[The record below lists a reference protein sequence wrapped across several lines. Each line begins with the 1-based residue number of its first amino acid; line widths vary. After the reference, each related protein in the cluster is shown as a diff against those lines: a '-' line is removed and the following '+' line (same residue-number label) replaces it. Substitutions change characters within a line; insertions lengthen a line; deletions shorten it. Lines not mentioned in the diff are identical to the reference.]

1 MVLTSLP
8 CLFHADKGEKILE
21 GLEKMKKNNAN
32 LLLLN
37 SIFITT
43 LIVANILASK
53 VITVWNFVLPA
64 AVVAYPLTFLMTD
77 VIGEIWGKEEANRTV
92 RNGFICQAISLILI
106 MLAIMLPVAPF
117 ADNQAEFQSI
127 LGQSFRVVFA
137 SMAGYLVAQWNDVYI
152 FHRLK
157 EKYSGKH
164 KWLRNNVSTLLSQLL
179 DTSIFITIAFV
190 GTVPNIFTMIL
201 SQYAVKA
208 CYALLDTPF
217 FYLLT
222 RNRKA

>member
-1 MVLTSLP
+1 MQKS
-8 CLFHADKGEKILE
+8 EK
-21 GLEKMKKNNAN
+21 N

-37 SIFITT
+37 GIFITS

-53 VITVWNFVLPA
+53 VVTIWGFVLPA

-92 RNGFICQAISLILI
+92 KNGFICQAISVVLIL
-106 MLAIMLPVAPF
+106 LAILLPVAPF

-137 SMAGYLVAQWNDVYI
+137 SMIGYLVAQCNDVFI
-152 FHRLK
+152 FHKLK
-157 EKYSGKH
+157 EKYNGKH

-179 DTSIFITIAFV
+179 DTAIFITIAFI
-190 GTVPNIFTMIL
+190 GTVPNIFTMIM
-201 SQYAVKA
+201 SQYVVKA
-208 CYALLDTPF
+208 AYALIDTPF

-222 RNRKA
+222 RKARR

>member
-1 MVLTSLP
+1 MQKSQ
-8 CLFHADKGEKILE
+8 K
-21 GLEKMKKNNAN
+21 N

-37 SIFITT
+37 GIFITS

-53 VITVWNFVLPA
+53 VVTIWGFVLPA

-92 RNGFICQAISLILI
+92 KNGFICQAISVVLIL
-106 MLAIMLPVAPF
+106 LAILLPVAPF

-137 SMAGYLVAQWNDVYI
+137 SMIGYLVAQCNDVFI
-152 FHRLK
+152 FHKLK
-157 EKYSGKH
+157 DKYNGKH

-179 DTSIFITIAFV
+179 DTAIFITIAFI
-190 GTVPNIFTMIL
+190 GTVPNILTMIM
-201 SQYAVKA
+201 SQYVVKA
-208 CYALLDTPF
+208 VYALIDTPF

-222 RNRKA
+222 RKARR

>member
-1 MVLTSLP
+1 
-8 CLFHADKGEKILE
+8 
-21 GLEKMKKNNAN
+21 MKKTESN

-37 SIFITT
+37 GIFITS

-53 VITVWNFVLPA
+53 VVTFWGFVLPA

-92 RNGFICQAISLILI
+92 RNGFICQVISLILI
-106 MLAIMLPVAPF
+106 SLAILLPVAPF

-137 SMAGYLVAQWNDVYI
+137 SMIGYLIAQCNDVFI
-152 FHRLK
+152 FHKLK
-157 EKYSGKH
+157 EKCNGKH

-179 DTSIFITIAFV
+179 DTAVFITIAFI

-201 SQYAVKA
+201 SQYVVKA
-208 CYALLDTPF
+208 AYALIDTPF

-222 RNRKA
+222 RKQERE

>member
-1 MVLTSLP
+1 
-8 CLFHADKGEKILE
+8 
-21 GLEKMKKNNAN
+21 MKKTESN

-37 SIFITT
+37 GIFITS

-53 VITVWNFVLPA
+53 VVTIWGFVLPA

-77 VIGEIWGKEEANRTV
+77 VIGEIWGKEEANRAV

-106 MLAIMLPVAPF
+106 SLAILLPVAPF
-117 ADNQAEFQSI
+117 ADNQAEFQAI

-137 SMAGYLVAQWNDVYI
+137 SMIGYLIAQCNDVFI
-152 FHRLK
+152 FHKLK
-157 EKYSGKH
+157 EKYNGKH

-179 DTSIFITIAFV
+179 DTAVFITIAFV

-201 SQYAVKA
+201 SQYVVKA
-208 CYALLDTPF
+208 AYALLDTPF

-222 RNRKA
+222 RKQERE

>member
-1 MVLTSLP
+1 
-8 CLFHADKGEKILE
+8 
-21 GLEKMKKNNAN
+21 MKKNKDN
-32 LLLLN
+32 LLILN

-53 VITVWNFVLPA
+53 VVTFWGFVLPA

-92 RNGFICQAISLILI
+92 RNGFICQAISSVLIL
-106 MLAIMLPVAPF
+106 LAIMLPVAPF
-117 ADNQAEFQSI
+117 ADNQAEFQAI

-137 SMAGYLVAQWNDVYI
+137 SMVGYLIAQCNDVYI
-152 FHRLK
+152 FHKLK
-157 EKYSGKH
+157 EKYNGKH

-179 DTSIFITIAFV
+179 DTAVFITIAFI
-190 GTVPNIFTMIL
+190 GTVPNILTMIL
-201 SQYAVKA
+201 SQYVIKAV
-208 CYALLDTPF
+208 YALLDTPF

-222 RNRKA
+222 REQKK